1 MSPAILVL
9 AGRRSAT
16 PDPLAAA
23 AGVSHKAMV
32 PVKGEAMV
40 GRVLRI
46 AEAAWPDAPLY
57 VSVDDFA
64 AIAGEPTVARLAA
77 AGRLTPLEARPNIVE
92 SVVEASR
99 TTGFPLLITTADNVL
114 MTPEGMHSI
123 HEEGGRTGA
132 DAIAMMAERKDIL
145 AAHPDG
151 QRRFYAFR
159 GGAYSNC
166 NLFWL
171 GGAQALQ
178 ATESFR
184 LGGQFAKHKKR
195 AVKALGLTT
204 LLLYVSRLLT
214 LKGMFR
220 HFSRRFGI
228 SIRPLVA
235 SDGRLAIDVDNERT
249 HRVAEEILG
258 RNGTD
263 GHGGPD

>member
-1 MSPAILVL
+1 MPQPNILVL
-9 AGRRSAT
+9 AGRRST
-16 PDPLAAA
+16 TTDPLAAA

-46 AEAAWPDAPLY
+46 AEGAWPDAPLY

-64 AIAGEPTVARLAA
+64 AIEREPTVERLVA
-77 AGRLTPLEARPNIVE
+77 AGRLAPLEARPNIVE

-114 MTPEGMHSI
+114 MTPEGMRSI
-123 HEEGGRTGA
+123 HEEGERTGA
-132 DAIAMMAERKDIL
+132 DAIAMMAEKEDIL

-171 GGAQALQ
+171 GSGRALQ

-184 LGGQFAKHKKR
+184 LGGQFAKHKRR

-204 LLLYVSRLLT
+204 LLLYFSRLLT
-214 LKGMFR
+214 LEGMFR

-228 SIRPLVA
+228 VLRPLVA
-235 SDGRLAIDVDNERT
+235 PDGRLAIDVDNERT
-249 HRVAEEILG
+249 HRVAEEILS
-258 RNGTD
+258 RA
-263 GHGGPD
+263 

>member
-1 MSPAILVL
+1 MPLPNILVL
-9 AGRRSAT
+9 AGRRSSTTA
-16 PDPLAAA
+16 PLAAA

-46 AEAAWPDAPLY
+46 AEDAYPEAPLY
-57 VSVDDFA
+57 VSVDDFV
-64 AIAGEPTVARLAA
+64 AIADEPTVKRLVA
-77 AGRLTPLEARPNIVE
+77 AGRLTPLEARANIVE
-92 SVVEASR
+92 SVIEASR

-114 MTPEGMHSI
+114 MTPEGMRSM
-123 HEEGGRTGA
+123 EAEAARSSP
-132 DAIAMMAERKDIL
+132 DAIVMMAERADIM

-171 GGAQALQ
+171 GSEKALK

-184 LGGQFAKHKKR
+184 LGGQFAKHKRR

-204 LLLYVSRLLT
+204 LLLFVSRLFT
-214 LKGMFR
+214 IEGMFR
-220 HFSRRFGI
+220 HFSRRFGLNI
-228 SIRPLVA
+228 VPLVA
-235 SDGRLAIDVDNERT
+235 KDGRLAIDVDNERT
-249 HRVAEEILG
+249 HRVAEEILS
-258 RNGTD
+258 RATAA
-263 GHGGPD
+263 

>member
-16 PDPLAAA
+16 PDPLALA
-23 AGVSHKAMV
+23 AGVSHKALV
-32 PVKGEAMV
+32 PVRGEAML

-46 AEAAWPDAPLY
+46 AEAAWPDAPLF
-57 VSVDDFA
+57 VSVDDFP

-92 SVVEASR
+92 SVIEASR
-99 TTGFPLLITTADNVL
+99 ATGFPLLMTTADNVL
-114 MTPEGMHSI
+114 MTPEGIRSI
-123 HEEGGRTGA
+123 HAEGVRTGA
-132 DAIAMMAERKDIL
+132 DAIVMMAEKKDIL

-171 GGAQALQ
+171 GGERALQ
-178 ATESFR
+178 ATQSFR

-195 AVKALGLTT
+195 AVKALGLATF
-204 LLLYVSRLLT
+204 LLYVSRLLT
-214 LKGMFR
+214 LEGMFR

-228 SIRPLVA
+228 AIRPLVA

-258 RNGTD
+258 RD
-263 GHGGPD
+263 GHGGRG